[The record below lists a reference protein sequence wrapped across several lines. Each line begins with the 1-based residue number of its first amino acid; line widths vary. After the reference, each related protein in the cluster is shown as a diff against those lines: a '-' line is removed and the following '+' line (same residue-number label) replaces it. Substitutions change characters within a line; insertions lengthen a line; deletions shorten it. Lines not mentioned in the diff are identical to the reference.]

1 MELECILL
9 WSGRNQ
15 ALMDDARIRGEELLA
30 YGLDFD
36 RAECY
41 CILYWTM
48 RK

>member
-1 MELECILL
+1 MNNILKF
-9 WSGRNQ
+9 
-15 ALMDDARIRGEELLA
+15 LMDIAIFRVEELLA